1 MKFSYYD
8 DDKYRIT
15 GIHGKKVWIS
25 KHCFDEGKVQIPIMM
40 NWQYDDDTNAFELI
54 EVTISFT
61 DNSKRWCLVTTPDR
75 SRNYFFEQV
84 SDPPGINLHH

>member
-1 MKFSYYD
+1 
-8 DDKYRIT
+8 
-15 GIHGKKVWIS
+15 
-25 KHCFDEGKVQIPIMM
+25 MM
-40 NWQYDDDTNAFELI
+40 NWQYDDTNAFELI

-84 SDPPGINLHH
+84 SDPPGINLHHLVIVKSLNHYDIQKTLEFLDNQNELINASKPLE